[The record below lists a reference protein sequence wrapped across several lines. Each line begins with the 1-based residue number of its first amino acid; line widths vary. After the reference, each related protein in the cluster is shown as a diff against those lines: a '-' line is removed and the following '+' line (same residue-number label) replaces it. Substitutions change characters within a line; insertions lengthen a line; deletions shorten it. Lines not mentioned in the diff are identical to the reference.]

1 MLCQTQVTSFLKN
14 TGIRRIAVDKTDT
27 LQETGKMEAL
37 DIINIHKCL
46 NTEQHV
52 SK

>member
-1 MLCQTQVTSFLKN
+1 VISFLKN
-14 TGIRRIAVDKTDT
+14 TGIQRIAVDKTET
-27 LQETGKMEAL
+27 LQEIGKMEAM